1 MDGKGQW
8 VDHMFIKRW
17 WLSFMYKGIYLY
29 AFDTFADANA
39 GIDGRMTYDNS
50 ERPQSNL
57 GIHPIPAQAVYKTGS
72 LL

>member
-29 AFDTFADANA
+29 AFDTFACSGLMEQDTFMRDNIVNHEGVSYDAK
-39 GIDGRMTYDNS
+39 T
-50 ERPQSNL
+50 QL
-57 GIHPIPAQAVYKTGS
+57 QAVPERV
-72 LL
+72 